1 LIFWLRVVAAVVAPA
16 PLAVVV
22 AVALQQLIAIRS
34 RPARSL
40 MLQLV
45 QVVRELQI
53 HLPQMDQTVHH
64 LVSCET
70 Q

>member
-1 LIFWLRVVAAVVAPA
+1 LIFWLRVVAAVVAHA
-16 PLAVVV
+16 PPAVVV
-22 AVALQQLIAIRS
+22 VVALQQPMAIRS

-40 MLQLV
+40 MFQLA

>member
-1 LIFWLRVVAAVVAPA
+1 LILWLR
-16 PLAVVV
+16 AVVV
-22 AVALQQLIAIRS
+22 AVAPAPPAVVAAVALQQLTAIRS

-40 MLQLV
+40 TLQLV

-53 HLPQMDQTVHH
+53 HLPQMDQTAHH

>member
-1 LIFWLRVVAAVVAPA
+1 LILWLRVVAAAVAPA
-16 PLAVVV
+16 PLAVAA
-22 AVALQQLIAIRS
+22 AVALQQLMPIRS
-34 RPARSL
+34 RLARSL
-40 MLQLV
+40 TLQLV

>member
-1 LIFWLRVVAAVVAPA
+1 LILWLRVVVAAVAPA
-16 PLAVVV
+16 RPAVV
-22 AVALQQLIAIRS
+22 AVAALQQLMAIRS
-34 RPARSL
+34 RQARSL
-40 MLQLV
+40 TLQLA